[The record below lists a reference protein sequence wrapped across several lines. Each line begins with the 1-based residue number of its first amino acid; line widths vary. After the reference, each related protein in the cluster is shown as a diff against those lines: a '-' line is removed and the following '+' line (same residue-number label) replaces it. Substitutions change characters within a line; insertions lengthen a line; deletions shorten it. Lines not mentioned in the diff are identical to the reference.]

1 MEEDGQPLL
10 ESVHAGG
17 KEVNIVSLTTRV
29 EAWSTIKEKSVGWS
43 FLVRK

>member
-1 MEEDGQPLL
+1 MEEEGQPLL

-29 EAWSTIKEKSVGWS
+29 EAWSTIKEKVLVGV
-43 FLVRK
+43 F